1 MLKYK
6 NNIKINK
13 KDLKLLA
20 TSIKIKRTDKG
31 YNKNKINTNEI
42 QSRNFLIAFII
53 IHVYRLFFFGIYF
66 Y

>member
-31 YNKNKINTNEI
+31 YNKNKINTN
-42 QSRNFLIAFII
+42 LINVPII
-53 IHVYRLFFFGIYF
+53 
-66 Y
+66 